1 MSQNSQS
8 LLLFFDDPKLRER
21 SESLLE
27 ALKDVD
33 PDSSEPAVVE
43 ADDAFAS
50 QLATIWQEEWF
61 NTSYECHA
69 DCLKLNYDSRPG
81 EGVPLA
87 LLHGWFEQGLTA
99 AVLEIFFDQVG
110 ELKRYHFVD
119 DALVSKGHLEEAYP
133 QWVATIAETLPFG
146 SNGDYDFDEDEVDEE
161 ADDDYCV
168 TPSAP
173 IALSRLIAD
182 EKARAE
188 KAQAMVEELTN
199 FSRLSAGCDT
209 SLLAKTSRVVRTLV
223 MGVSHI
229 VLATAL
235 SLLVL
240 RTFRFWFL
248 VGLFLLV
255 GLPLLTEISLWGA
268 GVFLWG
274 VITYRMVLHGR
285 SPFTSVNIFATYLV
299 FAAVAVLLALYFYPL
314 TQTWLQYAYIGCL
327 ALAVLAFLVDMF
339 WPETDEEDEEDEEE
353 EEESGYWVLTLVSS
367 IVLYGPQVITALLA
381 TSKCWELAKG
391 FHWIG

>member
-8 LLLFFDDPKLRER
+8 LLLFFADPQLRAR
-21 SESLLE
+21 SERLLE
-27 ALKDVD
+27 TLKDVD

-43 ADDAFAS
+43 AGDAFAT

-69 DCLKLNYDSRPG
+69 DCLKLNYDSRSG

-87 LLHGWFEQGLTA
+87 LLHAWFEQGLTA

-119 DALVSKGHLEEAYP
+119 DALVSKSHLEEAYP

-146 SNGDYDFDEDEVDEE
+146 SNGDYDCDEDGVDEE

-188 KAQAMVEELTN
+188 KAQAMVDEFTRLTRVAAETGT
-199 FSRLSAGCDT
+199 SPLSLMKSTLVTQC
-209 SLLAKTSRVVRTLV
+209 LLKGAFHALLFTLV
-223 MGVSHI
+223 MVLLFQGMWLWI
-229 VLATAL
+229 VMGLL
-235 SLLVL
+235 LLVA
-240 RTFRFWFL
+240 
-248 VGLFLLV
+248 
-255 GLPLLTEISLWGA
+255 LPLIY
-268 GVFLWG
+268 VK
-274 VITYRMVLHGR
+274 RMLSDIGGGEE
-285 SPFTSVNIFATYLV
+285 
-299 FAAVAVLLALYFYPL
+299 VADA
-314 TQTWLQYAYIGCL
+314 
-327 ALAVLAFLVDMF
+327 D
-339 WPETDEEDEEDEEE
+339 
-353 EEESGYWVLTLVSS
+353 
-367 IVLYGPQVITALLA
+367 
-381 TSKCWELAKG
+381 
-391 FHWIG
+391 

>member
-8 LLLFFDDPKLRER
+8 LLLFFDDPQLRVR
-21 SESLLE
+21 SKHLLE
-27 ALKDVD
+27 ALKAVD
-33 PDSSEPAVVE
+33 PDSSEPAVAE
-43 ADDAFAS
+43 AGDAFAS
-50 QLATIWQEEWF
+50 QLATCWQNEWF

-69 DCLKLNYDSRPG
+69 DCLSLNYDSRSA

-87 LLHGWFEQGLTA
+87 LLHAWFEQGLSA

-119 DALVSKGHLEEAYP
+119 DALVSKSHLEEAYP

-146 SNGDYDFDEDEVDEE
+146 SNGDYDYDEDELDEE
-161 ADDDYCV
+161 AEEDYCV

-182 EKARAE
+182 EQALAE
-188 KAQAMVEELTN
+188 KAQALVEELTN
-199 FSRLSAGCDT
+199 FSRLSAGRDI

-223 MGVSHI
+223 KGVSHI
-229 VLATAL
+229 VLGTAL
-235 SLLVL
+235 SMLVL
-240 RTFRFWFL
+240 RTFRFWVL

-274 VITYRMVLHGR
+274 VITYRMMLHSR
-285 SPFTSVNIFATYLV
+285 SPFTSVSIFASYLV
-299 FAAVAVLLALYFYPL
+299 FAAVAVLLTLYFYPL
-314 TQTWLQYAYIGCL
+314 TQTWLQYAYMGCL
-327 ALAVLAFLVDMF
+327 GLAVLAFLVAMF
-339 WPETDEEDEEDEEE
+339 WPETDEEDDEVEE
-353 EEESGYWVLTLVSS
+353 EEESGYSGWTLVGN
-367 IVLYGPQVITALLA
+367 IVLYGPQVIPALLA

>member
-43 ADDAFAS
+43 AGDAFAT

-69 DCLKLNYDSRPG
+69 DGLKLNYDYRSG

-99 AVLEIFFDQVG
+99 AVLEIFFDQEG

-119 DALVSKGHLEEAYP
+119 DALVSKSHLEEAYP

-146 SNGDYDFDEDEVDEE
+146 SSEDYDFDEDEVDEE

-188 KAQAMVEELTN
+188 KAQAMVEEFTRLTRVAAETGTHPI
-199 FSRLSAGCDT
+199 SLMTSALVMRC
-209 SLLAKTSRVVRTLV
+209 LLKGAFHALLFTLV
-223 MGVSHI
+223 MVLLFQGMWLWI
-229 VLATAL
+229 VMGLL
-235 SLLVL
+235 LLVA
-240 RTFRFWFL
+240 
-248 VGLFLLV
+248 
-255 GLPLLTEISLWGA
+255 LPLIY
-268 GVFLWG
+268 VK
-274 VITYRMVLHGR
+274 RMLSDIGGGEE
-285 SPFTSVNIFATYLV
+285 
-299 FAAVAVLLALYFYPL
+299 VADA
-314 TQTWLQYAYIGCL
+314 
-327 ALAVLAFLVDMF
+327 D
-339 WPETDEEDEEDEEE
+339 
-353 EEESGYWVLTLVSS
+353 
-367 IVLYGPQVITALLA
+367 
-381 TSKCWELAKG
+381 
-391 FHWIG
+391 